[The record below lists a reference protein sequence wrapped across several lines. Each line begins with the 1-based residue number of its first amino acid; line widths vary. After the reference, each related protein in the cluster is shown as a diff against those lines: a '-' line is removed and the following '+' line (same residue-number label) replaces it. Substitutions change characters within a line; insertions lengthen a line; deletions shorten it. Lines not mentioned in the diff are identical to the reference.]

1 MRGRHLVSTSGEPAR
16 VAMLV
21 YNDCHNDARVLK
33 EAASLREAGA
43 VVRIFAVARRTAG
56 RPAGVS
62 EIAEGITLQRAPEF
76 DLADHAPFLTRL
88 SRRQHAGGGAP
99 VPAAPAGSP
108 TPAAPTTPPAS
119 ASRRATTAALR
130 VVADLSRRAYLPA
143 ALGHF
148 WRHTVSATVTW
159 NPDIVH
165 ANDGNTLAPAMAIA
179 QRTGARIVYD
189 SHELWLHRNV
199 SRNRVVAPLVEAGI
213 ERAGIRRA
221 SGVVTV
227 SPSIAAWLQERYRLA
242 ETPTLV
248 RNVPG
253 ASPLPD
259 GTGGRL
265 RELAG
270 LTAGDRV
277 IAYSG
282 RFTTSRGIE
291 ETIEALPHLGS
302 DVHVVLLGYGEDDY
316 VATVR
321 AAAARA
327 GVSDRVHLV
336 PPVAPD
342 EVADALSDGDVAI
355 VHVRPTCLSYRF
367 ALPNKLFESIRG
379 GLPVAAADLPDI
391 RDVVRG
397 LGVGEVFADDEPA
410 TIARTIERV
419 LANSAEYRRN
429 AVAAAATLTW
439 EREADGLLALYERVL
454 EGGRS

>member
-1 MRGRHLVSTSGEPAR
+1 MTHRLTTRTGAPAR

-33 EAASLREAGA
+33 EAQSLREAGA
-43 VVRIFAVARRTAG
+43 VVRIFAVARHYAG
-56 RPAGVS
+56 RPAGLS
-62 EIAEGITLQRAPEF
+62 QIAEGITLQRAREF
-76 DLADHAPFLTRL
+76 DLADYAPFLTRL
-88 SRRQHAGGGAP
+88 TRRGTASSGPTGA
-99 VPAAPAGSP
+99 VSAPAP
-108 TPAAPTTPPAS
+108 TDTPPP
-119 ASRRATTAALR
+119 TAATPRLTFTGTALR
-130 VVADLSRRAYLPA
+130 PMADITYRAILPPA
-143 ALGHF
+143 MLVNF
-148 WRHTVSATVTW
+148 WRHSVSAALHW
-159 NPDIVH
+159 EPDIVH

-179 QRTGARIVYD
+179 RRTGARIIYD

-199 SRNRVVAPLVEAGI
+199 ARNRVVAPVVEAMI

-227 SPSIAAWLQERYRLA
+227 SPSIAAWLQEKYRLSEA
-242 ETPTLV
+242 PTLV

-253 ASPLPD
+253 ASPPPD
-259 GTGGRL
+259 GTSGRL

-270 LTAGDRV
+270 LTPRDRV

-291 ETIEALPHLGS
+291 ETIEALPHLDS

-321 AAAARA
+321 AAADRA

-429 AVAAAATLTW
+429 ALAAAATLTW